1 MFESDEPIQ
10 DESVAN
16 DEKKKY
22 QKVCLKKQYNYTH
35 RGLPKQSKVFAIQV
49 KKKDVSLSDGFK
61 FLASRITAKMGEG
74 KSMYAL

>member
-10 DESVAN
+10 DESAAN

-22 QKVCLKKQYNYTH
+22 QKVCLKKQYNCTH
-35 RGLPKQSKVFAIQV
+35 RGLPKSKFFAIQV
-49 KKKDVSLSDGFK
+49 KKKDVSISDGFK
-61 FLASRITAKMGEG
+61 FLTSRITAKMGEG